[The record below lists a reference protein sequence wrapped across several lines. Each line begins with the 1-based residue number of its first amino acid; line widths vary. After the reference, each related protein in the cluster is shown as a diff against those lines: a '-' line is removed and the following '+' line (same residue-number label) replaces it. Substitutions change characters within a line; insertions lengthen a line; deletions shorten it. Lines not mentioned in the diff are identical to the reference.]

1 MAIADVKF
9 LISLK
14 SKRFII
20 QRSQS
25 KKDPRPIAFRSHL
38 NLSPLNDS

>member
-9 LISLK
+9 SISLK

-25 KKDPRPIAFRSHL
+25 KKGPRPIAFRSHL